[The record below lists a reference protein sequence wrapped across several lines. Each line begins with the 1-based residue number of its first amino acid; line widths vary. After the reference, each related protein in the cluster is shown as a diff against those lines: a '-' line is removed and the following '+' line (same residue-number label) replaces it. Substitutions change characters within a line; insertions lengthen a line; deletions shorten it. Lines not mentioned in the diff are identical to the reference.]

1 MKHWAS
7 NFFALSV
14 AILKYVAI
22 LLKYPIKAKDN
33 PPPFFWH
40 STENKKQKIGVLGS
54 SDCHPGKNYFAI
66 IIPIL

>member
-33 PPPFFWH
+33 PPPLFSGIAQKTKSRKLEFWVPQIV
-40 STENKKQKIGVLGS
+40 TQVKI
-54 SDCHPGKNYFAI
+54 
-66 IIPIL
+66 ILP